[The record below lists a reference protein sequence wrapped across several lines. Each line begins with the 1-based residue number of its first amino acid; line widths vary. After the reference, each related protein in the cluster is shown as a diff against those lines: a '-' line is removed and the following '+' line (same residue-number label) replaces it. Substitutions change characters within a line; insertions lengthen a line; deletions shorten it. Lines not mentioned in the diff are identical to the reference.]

1 MKEEGIEFQACK
13 GVFYNPNM
21 NFCRS
26 LASLAVGAIDE
37 KLVVCDAF
45 AATGIRG
52 IRYAKENRN
61 VKDLILVDIEDKAAK
76 CAKENA
82 KKNKIKAKVMKG
94 NISKLVFDIAA
105 DFVEVDP
112 FGTPAPYLYDVF
124 RMFNPLKRGYL
135 SVTATDVAVLCGG
148 KTKACMKNYHSK
160 PLNNEFT
167 HENGLRI
174 IMKKVADVA
183 AEFNMGIEP
192 LVSVS
197 DRHYLKT
204 IVKVTRGAKP
214 ADDALNKLGFIEF
227 CPHCEYRRTVK
238 FPGEKCFNCRKS
250 IEYAGPLWLGELHDK
265 KFLSK
270 MEKLNNKRKY
280 SLKDELKSK
289 IELLKG
295 EVGMPPYFYSL
306 HQFSK
311 KISPGY
317 IPRTNEVLEKIRK
330 KGNKAVKTHFSIT
343 GIKTNAPYKTLKTI
357 FQKGR
362 K

>member
-1 MKEEGIEFQACK
+1 MKEEGVEFQACK
-13 GVFYNPNM
+13 DVFYNPNM

-61 VKDLILVDIEDKAAK
+61 VEKLILVDIDDKAAK
-76 CAKENA
+76 CAKNNA
-82 KKNKIKAKVMKG
+82 NRNKIKTEVIKG

-148 KTKACMKNYHSK
+148 KTKACMKNYHSR

-174 IMKKVADVA
+174 MMKKIAEVA

-204 IVKVTRGAKP
+204 IVKLTRGAKP
-214 ADDALNKLGFIEF
+214 ADDTLNKLGFIEF
-227 CPHCEYRRTVK
+227 CQHCEYRRAVK
-238 FPGEKCFNCRKS
+238 FPGEKCFNCGKR

-265 KFLSK
+265 KFLEK
-270 MEKLNNKRKY
+270 MEKLNDKRKY
-280 SLKDELKSK
+280 SLKNELGKN
-289 IELLKG
+289 IELFKK
-295 EVGMPPYFYSL
+295 EATMPPYFYGL

-317 IPRTNEVLEKIRK
+317 IPKTNDVLEEIAKR
-330 KGNKAVKTHFSIT
+330 GFHAVKTHFSDT
-343 GIKTNAPYKTLKTI
+343 GIKTDAPYRELVSI
-357 FQKGR
+357 FRKGR